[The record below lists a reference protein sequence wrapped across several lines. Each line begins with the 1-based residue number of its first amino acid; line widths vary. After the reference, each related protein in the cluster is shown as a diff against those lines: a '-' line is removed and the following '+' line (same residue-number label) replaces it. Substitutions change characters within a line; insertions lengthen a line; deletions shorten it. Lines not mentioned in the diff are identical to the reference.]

1 MIYKHLRHASEG
13 AGKKCQDSV
22 LSSTAAGYADRRC
35 VAASDKEKSP
45 DTFFACGNNRN
56 TSSPVRP

>member
-22 LSSTAAGYADRRC
+22 LSSTAAGYADRCC

-45 DTFFACGNNRN
+45 DTFF
-56 TSSPVRP
+56 V